1 MGTSVGQVYYF
12 DSSAL
17 VKRYFTET
25 GSVWVQTQCDDSRN
39 LIVIAEITRVEAAAA
54 FARKERGGFIT
65 QAEYHQAQ
73 TQLISHTQNQYR
85 LVAITSQRLDK
96 AVDLTSQH
104 KLRGYDAVQLA
115 CALYFNQ
122 LLVSKALSPLIFIS
136 ADKELLIA
144 TQAEGLQ
151 TDNPNNYP

>member
-1 MGTSVGQVYYF
+1 MKTSVGQVCYF

-17 VKRYFTET
+17 VKRYFTEI
-25 GSVWVQTQCDDSRN
+25 GSVWVQTRCGDSKN
-39 LIVIAEITRVEAAAA
+39 LIVIAEITRVEMAAA
-54 FARKERGGFIT
+54 FARKVRGKFIT

-73 TQLISHTQNQYR
+73 TQIISHIQNQYR
-85 LVAITSQRLDK
+85 LVAITSQRIDT

-122 LLVSKALSPLIFIS
+122 LLVSKVLSPLIFIS
-136 ADKELLIA
+136 ADNELLIA
-144 TQAEGLQ
+144 AQAEGLQ
-151 TDNPNNYP
+151 TENPNNYP